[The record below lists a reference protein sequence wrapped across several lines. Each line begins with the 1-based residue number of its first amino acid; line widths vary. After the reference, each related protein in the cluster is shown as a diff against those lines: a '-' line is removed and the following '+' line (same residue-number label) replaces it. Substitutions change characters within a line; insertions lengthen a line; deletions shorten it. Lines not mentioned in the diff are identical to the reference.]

1 MKRPANL
8 KSALFWMLLLTFG
21 LWTLTSPAQN
31 NSALP
36 PNETPASENSDN
48 KAGSPGPASEKSPPA
63 LVPVVIEFEQDEED
77 DSEVS
82 FDERINQWAAK
93 AVEHLANV
101 LFKKVGMKNGNK
113 SFIAMLNCST
123 GNPKA

>member
-36 PNETPASENSDN
+36 PNQTPASENSDN
-48 KAGSPGPASEKSPPA
+48 KAGSSGPPSENSLPA
-63 LVPVVIEFEQDEED
+63 LVPVVIEFEQDEQD

-93 AVEHLANV
+93 AVERELIGH
-101 LFKKVGMKNGNK
+101 
-113 SFIAMLNCST
+113 
-123 GNPKA
+123 KAE